1 MKRLAFYL
9 MVSLLAFAT
18 ASLAGEDQKP
28 AADGKTPAVGE
39 KTPVNADQPSA
50 DQQVVKTADASAAA
64 DTSCCCDGDSCGAP
78 SRLFLSPRAKQLLGK

>member
-9 MVSLLAFAT
+9 MVSVLAFAT

-39 KTPVNADQPSA
+39 KAPLTADQPSA
-50 DQQVVKTADASAAA
+50 DKQVVKTAASEASADA
-64 DTSCCCDGDSCGAP
+64 SCCCDGDSCGAP